1 MADLTKPIFV
11 TLGVGEKL
19 TILNVRYFAIWKRG
33 TGSSRFATINAP
45 SSFFTV
51 SDNYN
56 ILKADEGN
64 TFTGFKITN
73 VGADVCYIIYY

>member
-19 TILNVRYFAIWKRG
+19 TILNVRYFAIWKG
-33 TGSSRFATINAP
+33 AGAPRFATIDAP

-64 TFTGFKITN
+64 TFIGFKITN